1 MYMNIEENITLIKD
15 QEKDTV
21 QVLKERQSVCAVI
34 FSVI

>member
-1 MYMNIEENITLIKD
+1 MYTNREENITLIKD

-34 FSVI
+34 LSVI

>member
-15 QEKDTV
+15 QEKDTA

-34 FSVI
+34 LSVI